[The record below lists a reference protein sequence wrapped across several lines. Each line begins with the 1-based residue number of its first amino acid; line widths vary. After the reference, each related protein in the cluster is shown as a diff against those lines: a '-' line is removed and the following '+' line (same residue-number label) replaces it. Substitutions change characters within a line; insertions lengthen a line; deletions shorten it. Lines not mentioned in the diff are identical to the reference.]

1 MKGNTMASPR
11 KKKMAKY
18 MIDDLLA
25 IAKKQIIKLNP
36 ELDIDSSLKKDGSG
50 IYGYSER
57 NFAETFPSK

>member
-25 IAKKQIIKLNP
+25 IAKNRL
-36 ELDIDSSLKKDGSG
+36 
-50 IYGYSER
+50 
-57 NFAETFPSK
+57 

>member
-25 IAKKQIIKLNP
+25 IAKKTDYKI
-36 ELDIDSSLKKDGSG
+36 ES
-50 IYGYSER
+50 R
-57 NFAETFPSK
+57 T